1 MTRLENKAEKGY
13 KNALAGWN
21 HGPISRQIYVM
32 DECKDV
38 FLVKKTIAKS
48 IRNAWLSSKQHRQIL
63 GDFLSTNHSVVFV
76 AARISNH
83 DLWWH

>member
-21 HGPISRQIYVM
+21 HGPFSRQIYVM
-32 DECKDV
+32 NECKDV

-48 IRNAWLSSKQHRQIL
+48 IRKAWLSSKQHRQK
-63 GDFLSTNHSVVFV
+63 GSGRFLEYK
-76 AARISNH
+76 
-83 DLWWH
+83 

>member
-48 IRNAWLSSKQHRQIL
+48 IRKA
-63 GDFLSTNHSVVFV
+63 
-76 AARISNH
+76 
-83 DLWWH
+83 